1 VGFTKI
7 YYNITDGN
15 GCGNTDSLTIVVDS
29 IPDAGILSA
38 GPFCNNDPEFDLIA
52 NSAGGSYIANTFITT
67 TGIFSPKNADVGFN
81 KVFHTITNSF
91 GCTSLD
97 SISIEVYTIPN
108 NTLSI
113 NPAKGC
119 EVLVVNFATE
129 PSDSI
134 RWNVDGRIRVN
145 ETTFID
151 SFSNGLY
158 NVNLEVLNSNGC
170 RISLDSFVEVY
181 PNPTAGFDYT
191 PKDIYISDPE
201 VFFEDKS
208 LGNVVGWDWDFGDN
222 NSSTQQNPSNIF
234 NVGGTYQVVLF
245 IEDNNGCIDSIS
257 QNVLV
262 KDELLIFI
270 PNAFSPNNDGLN
282 DVFRITGLGFDN
294 IEMSIYNRWGE
305 KIYESNDFK
314 EWNGIYRGAD
324 VQTGVYLY
332 MMTITDSKGWKSYRS
347 GEIHLVR

>member
-1 VGFTKI
+1 M
-7 YYNITDGN
+7 
-15 GCGNTDSLTIVVDS
+15 
-29 IPDAGILSA
+29 
-38 GPFCNNDPEFDLIA
+38 LI
-52 NSAGGSYIANTFITT
+52 
-67 TGIFSPKNADVGFN
+67 
-81 KVFHTITNSF
+81 
-91 GCTSLD
+91 
-97 SISIEVYTIPN
+97 
-108 NTLSI
+108 
-113 NPAKGC
+113 
-119 EVLVVNFATE
+119 VNFATQ
-129 PSDSI
+129 PADSI
-134 RWNVDGRIRVN
+134 RWNINGSIRIN
-145 ETTFID
+145 ETTFTD
-151 SFSNGLY
+151 SFTNGIY
-158 NVNLEVLNSNGC
+158 NVSLEVLNGNGC
-170 RISLDSFVEVY
+170 KISLDSFVEVY
-181 PNPTAGFDYT
+181 PNPTASFDYT

-222 NSSTQQNPSNIF
+222 NSSSQQNPSNTF
-234 NVGGTYQVVLF
+234 NIGGTYKVVLF
-245 IEDNNGCIDSIS
+245 VEDENGCMDSVS

-294 IEMSIYNRWGE
+294 IKMSIYSRWGE

-314 EWNGIYRGAD
+314 EWNGIYKGAD